1 MFRAWF
7 RAPGGAFVARLTAA
21 AGFAALISL
30 AAAQAQEARFFRI
43 GTGAIGG
50 AYFTIGGM
58 LANAIS
64 SPPGARPC
72 DKGGSCGVP
81 GLVAVAQST
90 QGSVENVE
98 AIASGALESALVQ
111 ADVVYWAYH
120 GTGLF
125 QDQGPLDNLRA
136 IANLFPAIL
145 HIVVR
150 GDSFISDV
158 AELRGKRISLG
169 EEGSGTLVNARSILA
184 SYGISAT
191 DFEPVYEMPGPSSD
205 LLADGAIDAFLV
217 VGGVPVS
224 TIIDLSE
231 RVPIQLLPIN
241 GTVGEE
247 IKSFHPFFSEAAIN
261 AGEYTNVGHTATVGL
276 STQWIVSAEA
286 DEELV
291 YELTKAM
298 WHERNLALYQEG
310 HPKGRQIRLD
320 SALERVAIPL
330 HPGAAR
336 FYQEQGIER

>member
-1 MFRAWF
+1 MFRAWL
-7 RAPGGAFVARLTAA
+7 RAPGGAFVARLAA
-21 AGFAALISL
+21 AASLAALIS
-30 AAAQAQEARFFRI
+30 APFAQAQEARFFRI

-50 AYFTIGGM
+50 AYFAIGGM

-64 SPPGARPC
+64 SPPGARSC

-125 QDQGPLDNLRA
+125 RNQGPLDNLRA
-136 IANLFPAIL
+136 IANLFRSTM

-150 GDSFISDV
+150 RDSFFTNV

-169 EEGSGTLVNARSILA
+169 EKGSGTLVDARSILA
-184 SYGISAT
+184 SYGLSET

-205 LLADGAIDAFLV
+205 LLADGAIDAFFV

-224 TIIDLSE
+224 TIADLSD
-231 RVPIQLLPIN
+231 RVSIQLLPIN

-276 STQWIVSAEA
+276 NTQWIVSAEA

-291 YELTKAM
+291 YQLTKAM
-298 WHERNLALYQEG
+298 WHERNLALYQDG
-310 HPKGRQIRLD
+310 HPEGRRIQLD
-320 SALERVAIPL
+320 SALERIAIPL

-336 FYQEQGIER
+336 FYKEQGIER

>member
-1 MFRAWF
+1 MLLV
-7 RAPGGAFVARLTAA
+7 G
-21 AGFAALISL
+21 
-30 AAAQAQEARFFRI
+30 AQAQEARFFRI

-64 SPPGARPC
+64 SPPGARAC

-125 QDQGPLDNLRA
+125 QNQGPLDNLRA
-136 IANLFPAIL
+136 IANLFPSTL

-158 AELRGKRISLG
+158 AQLRGKRISLG

-191 DFEPVYEMPGPSSD
+191 DFEPIYEMPGPSSD

-247 IKSFHPFFSEAAIN
+247 IKSFHPFFSEAVIN
-261 AGEYTNVGHTATVGL
+261 AGEYTNVGHTVTVGL
-276 STQWIVSAEA
+276 STQWIISAEA

-291 YELTKAM
+291 YQLTKAM
-298 WHERNLALYQEG
+298 WHERSLALYQDGHAEG
-310 HPKGRQIRLD
+310 QKISLETALD
-320 SALERVAIPL
+320 YVAIPL

-336 FYQEQGIER
+336 FYKEQGIER